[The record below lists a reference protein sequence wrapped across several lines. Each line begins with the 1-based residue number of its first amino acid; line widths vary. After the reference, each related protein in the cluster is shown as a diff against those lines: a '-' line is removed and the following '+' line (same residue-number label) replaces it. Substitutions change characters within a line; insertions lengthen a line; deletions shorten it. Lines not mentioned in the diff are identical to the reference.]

1 MGITTSQPVGGVTR
15 TPVFPGRDREDRR
28 DRIEILAN
36 PIAAEDP
43 RLARAVELEVRRQL
57 RHEDVG
63 PVEVRFR
70 VCRDDADGLR
80 FICKV
85 ENPPSDGEDGRLQWR
100 WWSPLME
107 TAEEFRSALEEG
119 LRIRRA
125 RLSGRARTA

>member
-15 TPVFPGRDREDRR
+15 TPVFPGRDNRS

-70 VCRDDADGLR
+70 VCRDDGEGLR